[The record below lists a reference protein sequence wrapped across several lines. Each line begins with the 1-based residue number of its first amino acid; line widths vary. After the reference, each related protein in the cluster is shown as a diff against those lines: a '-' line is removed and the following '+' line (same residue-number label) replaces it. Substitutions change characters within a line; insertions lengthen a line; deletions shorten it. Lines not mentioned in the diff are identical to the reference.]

1 MPLYVTAGD
10 ITRFDG
16 DAIVNAANNA
26 LAGGGGVDGAI
37 HSAAGPEL
45 AEECRTLG
53 GCATGDAK
61 LTRGYGLPVG
71 YVIHT
76 VGPIWRGGGF
86 GEEALL
92 RSCYRRS
99 LAIANERGFGKI
111 AFPLISA
118 GVYGYPKKEAYEIAK
133 EEINSFAGIGDTDV
147 YLVLFGGNTRLAAE
161 CGDDLVAMPVA

>member
-45 AEECRTLG
+45 SEECRTLG
-53 GCATGDAK
+53 GCETGDAK

-133 EEINSFAGIGDTDV
+133 EEINSYAGICDTDV

>member
-133 EEINSFAGIGDTDV
+133 EEINSYAGICDTDV

>member
-45 AEECRTLG
+45 SEECRTLG

-92 RSCYRRS
+92 RSSYRRS
-99 LAIANERGFGKI
+99 LAIANKRGFGKI

>member
-45 AEECRTLG
+45 SKECRTLG

-133 EEINSFAGIGDTDV
+133 EEINSYAGIGDTDV

>member
-133 EEINSFAGIGDTDV
+133 EEINSYAGIGDTDV

>member
-16 DAIVNAANNA
+16 DAIVNAANSA

-133 EEINSFAGIGDTDV
+133 EEINSYAGIGDTDV

>member
-1 MPLYVTAGD
+1 M
-10 ITRFDG
+10 
-16 DAIVNAANNA
+16 
-26 LAGGGGVDGAI
+26 
-37 HSAAGPEL
+37 
-45 AEECRTLG
+45 
-53 GCATGDAK
+53 
-61 LTRGYGLPVG
+61 
-71 YVIHT
+71 
-76 VGPIWRGGGF
+76 
-86 GEEALL
+86 L

-133 EEINSFAGIGDTDV
+133 EEINSYAGIGDTDV

>member
-45 AEECRTLG
+45 SEECRTLG
-53 GCATGDAK
+53 GCAMGDAK

-99 LAIANERGFGKI
+99 LAIANERGFGRI

-133 EEINSFAGIGDTDV
+133 EEINSYAGIGDTDV

>member
-99 LAIANERGFGKI
+99 LAIANERGFGRI

-133 EEINSFAGIGDTDV
+133 EEINSYAGICDTDV

>member
-1 MPLYVTAGD
+1 MPLYVTVGD

-45 AEECRTLG
+45 SEECRTLG

-99 LAIANERGFGKI
+99 LAIANERGFGRI

-133 EEINSFAGIGDTDV
+133 EEINSYAGIGGTDV

>member
-45 AEECRTLG
+45 SEECLTLG

-133 EEINSFAGIGDTDV
+133 EEINSYAGIGDTDV

-161 CGDDLVAMPVA
+161 CGDELVAMPVV